1 MGRCCATP
9 PPWPYVGAC
18 VVVKVRLGLGG
29 VLALG
34 WGVAWGW
41 GVALGWGVVTALR
54 LAGGPLVAAAWARAF
69 CSSNSSTAM
78 RWAYRETGEVGLAG
92 RWLGAIGAKWTVRGG
107 GLGGLTCGDNGVTD
121 GRGDD
126 TL

>member
-1 MGRCCATP
+1 VGRCCETP

-18 VVVKVRLGLGG
+18 VVVGVRLGLGG

-34 WGVAWGW
+34 WGVA
-41 GVALGWGVVTALR
+41 LGWGKVTVLR
-54 LAGGPLVAAAWARAF
+54 LAGGPLVAAAWARAS
-69 CSSNSSTAM
+69 CSSSSSAAM

-107 GLGGLTCGDNGVTD
+107 GLDGLTCVDEGVKD

-126 TL
+126 TF